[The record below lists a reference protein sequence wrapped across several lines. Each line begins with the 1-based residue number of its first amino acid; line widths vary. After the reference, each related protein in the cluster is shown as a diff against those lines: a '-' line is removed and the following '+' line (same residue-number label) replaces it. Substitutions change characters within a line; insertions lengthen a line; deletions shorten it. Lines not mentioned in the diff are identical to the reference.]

1 MGESIVF
8 ELSPYGVILYLDP
21 SSGGILLQVLFG
33 GVAGIA
39 VIVKLFWYRL
49 ASIFRW
55 RPGARDPEPGRPEP
69 GFNEVDP
76 DGQDT
81 DHR

>member
-1 MGESIVF
+1 MGVSIVF

-55 RPGARDPEPGRPEP
+55 RPGARDPEPGL
-69 GFNEVDP
+69 NEVDS

-81 DHR
+81 DQR

>member
-1 MGESIVF
+1 MSTIV
-8 ELSPYGVILYLDP
+8 LSMPHIVILYLEP
-21 SSGGILLQVLFG
+21 ATSGVVLQILLG
-33 GVAGIA
+33 GVTGLL

-55 RPGARDPEPGRPEP
+55 RPGARDPEPGR
-69 GFNEVDP
+69 NEVDP

-81 DHR
+81 DQR